1 MVPSGYWTKEKI
13 KSIANTWNKPIEATV
28 NEMHLTEILPA
39 EYKPVNIEDVI
50 KEQTHLSVEE
60 KEQLQNVLFEFQDLF
75 KGQCGKY
82 NGDPVS
88 LELIPG
94 SKPYYGKPFSI
105 PKAYEQVTK
114 DEIKRLESLEILKP
128 IASSEW
134 AAPTFIIPKKNNTV
148 RVITDFRGL
157 NKCLVRKPYPIPKIP
172 NIFRGLEK
180 FQYATTIDLNMGYYS
195 MPLNEEAKRLCI
207 ISLPWGLYQYQVL
220 PQGVKPAT
228 DIFQQ

>member
-134 AAPTFIIPKKNNTV
+134 AAPTFIIPKKKQHGS
-148 RVITDFRGL
+148 RYHR
-157 NKCLVRKPYPIPKIP
+157 
-172 NIFRGLEK
+172 
-180 FQYATTIDLNMGYYS
+180 
-195 MPLNEEAKRLCI
+195 
-207 ISLPWGLYQYQVL
+207 LPWSQQVPRSEAIPHSENTQYISRIR
-220 PQGVKPAT
+220 KISIRN
-228 DIFQQ
+228 DD

>member
-1 MVPSGYWTKEKI
+1 M
-13 KSIANTWNKPIEATV
+13 
-28 NEMHLTEILPA
+28 
-39 EYKPVNIEDVI
+39 
-50 KEQTHLSVEE
+50 
-60 KEQLQNVLFEFQDLF
+60 
-75 KGQCGKY
+75 
-82 NGDPVS
+82 
-88 LELIPG
+88 
-94 SKPYYGKPFSI
+94 
-105 PKAYEQVTK
+105 K

-148 RVITDFRGL
+148 CVITDFRGL

-180 FQYATTIDLNMGYYS
+180 FQYTMTIGLNMG
-195 MPLNEEAKRLCI
+195 PLDEEAKILCV

-228 DIFQQ
+228 DIFQQRMNALYHDLSNVDTFLDDSMLLGYNTFMEHLGTVIEVLTRLLNALFRIIHQTHVLTLKL

>member
-1 MVPSGYWTKEKI
+1 
-13 KSIANTWNKPIEATV
+13 
-28 NEMHLTEILPA
+28 
-39 EYKPVNIEDVI
+39 
-50 KEQTHLSVEE
+50 
-60 KEQLQNVLFEFQDLF
+60 LF
-75 KGQCGKY
+75 KGKCGKY

-114 DEIKRLESLEILKP
+114 DEINRLESLGLLKP

-195 MPLNEEAKRLCI
+195 MPLDDEAKN
-207 ISLPWGLYQYQVL
+207 SVL
-220 PQGVKPAT
+220 
-228 DIFQQ
+228 